1 MLSERE
7 RNIAI
12 SAFCNT
18 RGSRDSSIV
27 AAVEAVLA
35 NARWDAM
42 KQRPGCVECGAT
54 ITSSDPTATT
64 CHAHAKE
71 QPPVQPAGD
80 VDDYVAWL
88 CWRGNDS
95 HRHLVL
101 CDSDADGAFKIYRKP
116 KGNREFIGT
125 LRARLM
131 APFDCP
137 WNGLVRDITAADE
150 TSGELCDPTAVMQ
163 ALIAS
168 ICERAYLDHSFPER
182 QHSGLLGLFAQAD
195 KPRTRVEIVKDE
207 DTNDCYDVYLDGR
220 MQHTFCGKEHAE
232 RYAAGLR
239 AEING

>member
-1 MLSERE
+1 MLSEKEVLAEMVRLIE
-7 RNIAI
+7 NAGLLNLINGVQLGATSWYVKMSDCME
-12 SAFCNT
+12 SAK
-18 RGSRDSSIV
+18 
-27 AAVEAVLA
+27 AVLA
-35 NARWDAM
+35 ER
-42 KQRPGCVECGAT
+42 
-54 ITSSDPTATT
+54 
-64 CHAHAKE
+64 E

-80 VDDYVAWL
+80 VDDYLAWL

-101 CDSDADGAFKIYRKP
+101 CDSDADGAFKVYRKP

-239 AEING
+239 AEINS

>member
-1 MLSERE
+1 MLSEKEVLAEMVRLIE
-7 RNIAI
+7 NAGLLNLINGVQLGATSWYVKMSDCME
-12 SAFCNT
+12 SAK
-18 RGSRDSSIV
+18 
-27 AAVEAVLA
+27 AVLA
-35 NARWDAM
+35 ER
-42 KQRPGCVECGAT
+42 
-54 ITSSDPTATT
+54 
-64 CHAHAKE
+64 E

-101 CDSDADGAFKIYRKP
+101 CDSDADGAFKVYRKP

>member
-1 MLSERE
+1 MLSEKEVLAEMVRLIE
-7 RNIAI
+7 NAGLLNLINGVQLGATSWYVKMSDCME
-12 SAFCNT
+12 SAK
-18 RGSRDSSIV
+18 
-27 AAVEAVLA
+27 AVLA
-35 NARWDAM
+35 ER
-42 KQRPGCVECGAT
+42 
-54 ITSSDPTATT
+54 
-64 CHAHAKE
+64 E

-101 CDSDADGAFKIYRKP
+101 CDSDADGAFKVYRKP

-239 AEING
+239 AEINS

>member
-1 MLSERE
+1 MLSEKEVLAEMVRLIE
-7 RNIAI
+7 NAGLLNLINGVQLGATSWYVKMSDCME
-12 SAFCNT
+12 SAK
-18 RGSRDSSIV
+18 
-27 AAVEAVLA
+27 AVLA
-35 NARWDAM
+35 ER
-42 KQRPGCVECGAT
+42 
-54 ITSSDPTATT
+54 
-64 CHAHAKE
+64 E

-80 VDDYVAWL
+80 VDDYLAWL

-101 CDSDADGAFKIYRKP
+101 CDSDADGAFKVYRKP

>member
-1 MLSERE
+1 MLSEKEVLAEMVRLIE
-7 RNIAI
+7 NAGLLNLINGVQLGATSWYVKMSDCME
-12 SAFCNT
+12 SAK
-18 RGSRDSSIV
+18 
-27 AAVEAVLA
+27 AVLA
-35 NARWDAM
+35 ER
-42 KQRPGCVECGAT
+42 
-54 ITSSDPTATT
+54 
-64 CHAHAKE
+64 E

-101 CDSDADGAFKIYRKP
+101 CDSDADGAFKVYRKP

-220 MQHTFCGKEHAE
+220 MQHTFCGMEHAE

-239 AEING
+239 AELEGGK

>member
-1 MLSERE
+1 MLSEKEVLAEMVRLIE
-7 RNIAI
+7 NVGLLNLINGVQLGATSWYVKMSDCME
-12 SAFCNT
+12 SAK
-18 RGSRDSSIV
+18 
-27 AAVEAVLA
+27 AVLA
-35 NARWDAM
+35 ER
-42 KQRPGCVECGAT
+42 
-54 ITSSDPTATT
+54 
-64 CHAHAKE
+64 E

-101 CDSDADGAFKIYRKP
+101 CDSDADGAFKVYRKP

-195 KPRTRVEIVKDE
+195 RPRTPAERVTIKLVSYPTIGDRWQ
-207 DTNDCYDVYLDGR
+207 VLLDGKIDDAFGEEI
-220 MQHTFCGKEHAE
+220 TAK

>member
-1 MLSERE
+1 MLSEKEVLAEMVRLIE
-7 RNIAI
+7 NAGLLNLINGVQLGATSWYVKMSDCME
-12 SAFCNT
+12 SAK
-18 RGSRDSSIV
+18 
-27 AAVEAVLA
+27 AVLA
-35 NARWDAM
+35 ER
-42 KQRPGCVECGAT
+42 
-54 ITSSDPTATT
+54 
-64 CHAHAKE
+64 E

>member
-1 MLSERE
+1 MLSERGNE
-7 RNIAI
+7 IPEA
-12 SAFCNT
+12 
-18 RGSRDSSIV
+18 V
-27 AAVEAVLA
+27 ADLLCANLRTMPATKAVEVHLHDDHIIAAYRRGLA
-35 NARWDAM
+35 ER
-42 KQRPGCVECGAT
+42 EGA
-54 ITSSDPTATT
+54 
-64 CHAHAKE
+64 
-71 QPPVQPAGD
+71 PVQPAGD

-101 CDSDADGAFKIYRKP
+101 CDSDADGAFKVYRKP

-195 KPRTRVEIVKDE
+195 KPRTPAERVRLAERSNGDHLDVMLDDHPQFTFE
-207 DTNDCYDVYLDGR
+207 MYDR
-220 MQHTFCGKEHAE
+220 KHAE

-239 AEING
+239 AELEKAQ